1 MQISLLPIL
10 PQIILACGGLL
21 VYLTGIRRAEKSAAG
36 FYLALL
42 TLAVCVAATL
52 GGSSSTQTV
61 LGTAAAG
68 DFSRFFILLLSG
80 VGFFSILLLRHYAEA
95 RGYSSDVLY
104 GTMLFAVLGMI
115 GVAGATHWL
124 VFFLNFELF
133 SFSLYILI
141 AVGKSGADN
150 YEAALKYFIMGA
162 VASGFLLFGI
172 ALFYAATGSLT
183 IAPLLAP
190 VSRGTDSYLVVLATV
205 LILAG
210 AGFKI
215 SLVPFHLWTPDVYQG
230 APAPIAGFLATGAKI
245 AVIAFLLHLAAPH
258 ATPHPIFGPILWWL
272 AVLTI
277 LVGNITALVQR
288 RVKRLLAY
296 SSIAQMG
303 YLLMAILAGRELG
316 MQAVLFY
323 AAAYALMDLGA
334 FGALTL
340 LSDDKEDLDELDDF
354 RQLGYRFPGRAALLA
369 VSLLSLAG
377 LPPTAGFLGKFLV
390 FTAALKAGYT
400 WLALIGIAGAVISVF
415 YYMKVVVALYLQS
428 QRSTRQIMP
437 LGWPAAVAGTCIVTL
452 ILWLGTL
459 PAPLLT
465 IIHRIGQ
472 SLS

>member
-1 MQISLLPIL
+1 MQIFLLPIL
-10 PQIILACGGLL
+10 PQIILAGGGLL

-36 FYLALL
+36 FFLALL
-42 TLAVCVAATL
+42 TLAVCAAVALADIPTTHTVMGTTAY
-52 GGSSSTQTV
+52 GG
-61 LGTAAAG
+61 
-68 DFSRFFILLLSG
+68 FSRFFILLLSG
-80 VGFFSILLLRHYAEA
+80 VGFLSLLLIRHYAET
-95 RGYSSDVLY
+95 RSFSSDVLY

-115 GVAGATHWL
+115 GVAGAEHWL
-124 VFFLNFELF
+124 VFFLNFELL
-133 SFSLYILI
+133 SFALYLLI
-141 AVGKSGADN
+141 AVGKSRVDN
-150 YEAALKYFIMGA
+150 YEAAIKYFIMGA

-190 VSRGTDSYLVVLATV
+190 VTRVTDSYLVTLATV

-210 AGFKI
+210 IGFKI

-230 APAPIAGFLATGAKI
+230 APAPITGFLATGAKI

-272 AVLTI
+272 AALTI

-316 MQAVLFY
+316 QQAVLFY
-323 AAAYALMDLGA
+323 SAAYVLMDLGA

-340 LSDDKEDLDELDDF
+340 FSGGDEDLDELDDF
-354 RQLGYRFPGRAALLA
+354 RQLGYRSPGRAALLA

-377 LPPTAGFLGKFLV
+377 LPPTAGFIGKFLI
-390 FTAALKAGYT
+390 FTAALKAGYI
-400 WLALIGIAGAVISVF
+400 WLALIGIAGAVVSVF

-428 QRSTRQIMP
+428 QRTTRETAA
-437 LGWPAAVAGTCIVTL
+437 LEWPAVAAGTVIVTL
-452 ILWLGTL
+452 IFWLGSL
-459 PAPLLT
+459 PAPLLAV
-465 IIHRIGQ
+465 IDRISQ
-472 SLS
+472 ALS